1 MLDHLDNS
9 LNFVPVCFSLLIDS
23 SSLEDLAAIVIKIA
37 SEKIMLVYGPLL
49 VGEIFL
55 IFYLFG

>member
-23 SSLEDLAAIVIKIA
+23 FLEDLAAIVIKIA
-37 SEKIMLVYGPLL
+37 SEKIILVYGPLL